1 MTAALEDIR
10 VIDLSW
16 QGPGPYCTMMLA
28 DLGADVIRVQEP
40 GLSGRRAASTAREET
55 LPGNDPKM
63 VAYSAHERNKRSM
76 TLNLKHEEAK
86 EAFYKLVRMSDVV
99 VEGYRPGVAKRLQ
112 IDYETLRNI
121 NPRLV
126 YCSISGYG
134 QDGPYAKIAG
144 HDINYISIAGALGII
159 GEKGKTPV
167 IPLNLVADYGAGGMQ
182 AAFGILA
189 ALHARETTG
198 KGQYVDISLADG
210 VLSLLA
216 EVISS
221 YFITG
226 ITPRRGEM
234 LLNGGVPHYNVYQ
247 TKDGKYL
254 SIGCLEPWLYENL
267 CRTLGRE
274 DFILHQNT
282 EGEKREEIFRTF
294 REIFQG
300 RTRDEWFDFLKDKD
314 VCVGKVY
321 DFEEIFDD
329 PQLKHREMIVEV
341 NHPAGGKIKQVGI
354 PVKLSETPG
363 AIRQPAA
370 VRGEHTGAVL
380 KELGYSI
387 QAIEEMKASGDI

>member
-63 VAYSAHERNKRSM
+63 VAYNAHERNKRSM

-86 EAFYKLVRMSDVV
+86 EAFYKLVKMSDVV

-112 IDYETLRNI
+112 IDYETLRNV

-134 QDGPYAKIAG
+134 QDGPYARIAG

-216 EVISS
+216 AVISS
-221 YFITG
+221 YFMTG

-380 KELGYSI
+380 KELGYSV
-387 QAIEEMKASGDI
+387 QAIEEMKASGDV

>member
-40 GLSGRRAASTAREET
+40 GLSGRRAASAAKEET

-63 VAYSAHERNKRSM
+63 VAYIAHERNKRSM

-86 EAFYKLVRMSDVV
+86 EAFYKLVRVSDVV
-99 VEGYRPGVAKRLQ
+99 VEGYRPGVVKRLQ
-112 IDYETLRNI
+112 IDYETLKNI

-144 HDINYISIAGALGII
+144 HDINYIALAGTLGII
-159 GEKGKTPV
+159 GEKGKTPA

-341 NHPAGGKIKQVGI
+341 THPLGGKIKQVGI

-370 VRGEHTGAVL
+370 LRGEHTGAVL
-380 KELGYSI
+380 KELGYSV
-387 QAIEEMKASGDI
+387 QAIEEMKSSGGI